1 MGIRKRDISSEE
13 FRRLLARLD
22 QNPELAWSKYDQ
34 LRLKLVSYFQS
45 FGHYAEAEELADEA
59 LDRISKKPETYASH
73 DLPIL
78 ALGFARNM
86 RKEML
91 KKTARTVR
99 PLSQDDFPGKD
110 QDPEVNII
118 HRIDKEQRIKC
129 FLRCMRKLMPH
140 ERWLILQYFPD
151 ENCNVEDLRKRLAEM
166 LGIEGGTLAKRV
178 ERLRKK
184 LESCCGRC
192 IEEIKM
198 TFN

>member
-1 MGIRKRDISSEE
+1 MSIRKRDISSEE
-13 FRRLLARLD
+13 FQRLLARLD

-59 LDRISKKPETYASH
+59 LDRISKKPDTYASN

-86 RKEML
+86 RKEIF

-99 PLSQDDFPGKD
+99 PLSQDDFPGRD
-110 QDPEVNII
+110 LDPEGSII
-118 HRIDKEQRIKC
+118 NKIDREQRIKC
-129 FLRCMRKLMPH
+129 FLQCMRKLMPN
-140 ERWLILQYFPD
+140 ERWLVLQYFPD
-151 ENCNVEDLRKRLAEM
+151 DNCNVEDLRKRLAEV

-178 ERLRKK
+178 GRLRKK

-192 IEEIKM
+192 AEGTKM